1 MFFGQVVF
9 YIYLIGRSITIYHY
23 KAKQEYSY
31 TNTRILNWFYLF
43 ILTISVFPLSIFLLS
58 INNQFENTLILPF
71 VLCIFTFVIIL
82 IILARP
88 EIYQG
93 VGMVVSSGTRK
104 DGHLFTLK
112 DRESL
117 YNKLLDH
124 MESNKIYLN
133 SKLKIKDLSDILD
146 TNPTYLSQAINSQ
159 SKRSFF
165 DFINMYRIEYA
176 KKLLSNKD
184 YSKYT
189 IEAIAKESGFN
200 SRSVFYTAFKKF
212 SDSSPSDYLEKH
224 SDRSMGKNQ

>member
-1 MFFGQVVF
+1 
-9 YIYLIGRSITIYHY
+9 
-23 KAKQEYSY
+23 
-31 TNTRILNWFYLF
+31 
-43 ILTISVFPLSIFLLS
+43 
-58 INNQFENTLILPF
+58 
-71 VLCIFTFVIIL
+71 
-82 IILARP
+82 
-88 EIYQG
+88 
-93 VGMVVSSGTRK
+93 MVVSSGTRK

-212 SDSSPSDYLEKH
+212 SDSSPSDYLENTVIDLWARINSLLGFSYLNYWYLFRPLVYRFH
-224 SDRSMGKNQ
+224 EQLHLPESGIREII